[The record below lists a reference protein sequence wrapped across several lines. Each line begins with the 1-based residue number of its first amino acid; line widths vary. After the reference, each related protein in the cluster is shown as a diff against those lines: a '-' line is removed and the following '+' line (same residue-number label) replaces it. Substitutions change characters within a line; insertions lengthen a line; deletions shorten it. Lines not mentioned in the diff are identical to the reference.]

1 MHIYIYLYYIY
12 VVFSLLY
19 SFVFGRPKITISN
32 LRQKT
37 NQQRRTSQPH
47 RHFLEPTKIRV
58 EESEESR
65 AQKTENQS
73 PCLHQKRLQKVGKPK
88 AFRISIHHGEQ
99 SRLHWHHHP
108 WVCEWQSHQPKN
120 LTIFCGFFKQKT
132 VILYDK
138 KRLRYMETPFQCHG
152 KSRLLLH
159 VASRL
164 SQPLDPAFR
173 QGLDGDGQLTCCEF
187 MWFQRFKKIKA
198 FRVWGDQ
205 KNANND

>member
-1 MHIYIYLYYIY
+1 MGSLEKPDDSTYGVYIHIVTYVLFIYSMHIYIYLYYIY

-108 WVCEWQSHQPKN
+108 
-120 LTIFCGFFKQKT
+120 
-132 VILYDK
+132 
-138 KRLRYMETPFQCHG
+138 
-152 KSRLLLH
+152 
-159 VASRL
+159 
-164 SQPLDPAFR
+164 
-173 QGLDGDGQLTCCEF
+173 
-187 MWFQRFKKIKA
+187 
-198 FRVWGDQ
+198 
-205 KNANND
+205 